1 VTIHTVNL
9 MRKIV
14 RPGIMNL
21 PEHYID
27 ETKMPS
33 RDREEA
39 PATLLMISI
48 FTTLPAGRGSAW

>member
-1 VTIHTVNL
+1 L

-48 FTTLPAGRGSAW
+48 FMTLPAGRGSAW